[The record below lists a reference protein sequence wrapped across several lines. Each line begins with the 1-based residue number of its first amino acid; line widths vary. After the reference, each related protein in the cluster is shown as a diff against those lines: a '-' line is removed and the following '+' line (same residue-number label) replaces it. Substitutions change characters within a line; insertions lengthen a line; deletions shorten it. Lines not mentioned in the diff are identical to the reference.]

1 MNQNNNANPETVKE
15 GKRALIIVDVQ
26 NDFCKGGS
34 LAVNNGNDIIPIIN
48 KLREDKK
55 WDLIVT
61 SQDWHDPK
69 HCSFHSNHPG
79 SQLFETIVLEK
90 TNVAQVMWPDHC
102 VQKSF
107 GAEIHKDLV
116 TKESDVKILK
126 GQDNDVDSY
135 SAFGNQSEDTG
146 LNDILK
152 KNDIKVTYVVGL
164 AFDFCVGSTAEDSA
178 KNGYQTFVV
187 SDATKSV
194 ATDSEGSMKQ
204 RLEKAKVSYVQSDKF
219 N

>member
-79 SQLFETIVLEK
+79 S
-90 TNVAQVMWPDHC
+90 
-102 VQKSF
+102 
-107 GAEIHKDLV
+107 
-116 TKESDVKILK
+116 
-126 GQDNDVDSY
+126 
-135 SAFGNQSEDTG
+135 
-146 LNDILK
+146 
-152 KNDIKVTYVVGL
+152 
-164 AFDFCVGSTAEDSA
+164 
-178 KNGYQTFVV
+178 
-187 SDATKSV
+187 
-194 ATDSEGSMKQ
+194 
-204 RLEKAKVSYVQSDKF
+204 
-219 N
+219 